1 MTDHPKPPE
10 GAPPGAPANPSLAPS
25 PEAVPAMPP
34 ASVPPLT
41 DSTADPTE
49 IPEAVIA
56 PRWHASPWLVWLIP
70 LIAALIG
77 GWILAHSILTRGPT
91 ITIIFKNADGLEAG
105 KTKIKYKEVDIGDV
119 KSIALTK
126 DRSRV
131 VVTAQLAKGS
141 DSFLRE
147 DTRFWVVRPRIGAG
161 GISGLSTLLSGSYIG
176 LDAGKSEEE
185 REDFVGLDVAPL
197 VLTDLPGRRFTL
209 HAEHMGSLDV
219 GSSIYFRRIE
229 VGQVVAYEL
238 DKQGRGVVIHV
249 FINAPYDQ
257 YVTNNTKFWNA
268 SGIEVTL
275 DANGFKVQTESL
287 TSVIAGGITF
297 QTPPDQPI
305 AAAANENARFTLYS
319 DRDNALKHADNE
331 VRKVLLYFK
340 ESVRGLAPG
349 APVDFR
355 GIVIGEVTQVSL
367 EYDKKEKIFLFP
379 VEVNLYPERL
389 RSHYRTGGDRPE
401 QSEPAQREV
410 LDQLVEHGLR
420 AQLKTGNLLTGMLY
434 VTLDFFPDAKPAKL
448 DWAKQ
453 PIVLATVPGTLEE
466 LQTTLLHIS
475 RKLDNVPIDDMAADL
490 HKAIK
495 SMDQALQSTDKLV
508 KQLDADVAPQARV
521 TLEQAH
527 KTLAAAER
535 TLSADAP
542 LQQDLRDALRE
553 IGRSAESLRTLTDYL
568 DRHPESLIRGK
579 TEDQAK

>member
-1 MTDHPKPPE
+1 MTDHPKPPDDAQPD
-10 GAPPGAPANPSLAPS
+10 APDYPPATPTPAVDTTAAPAAPA
-25 PEAVPAMPP
+25 PQP
-34 ASVPPLT
+34 AST
-41 DSTADPTE
+41 DL
-49 IPEAVIA
+49 IPEAVVA
-56 PRWHASPWLVWLIP
+56 PRWHAAPWLVWIIP
-70 LIAALIG
+70 LIAAIIG

-91 ITIIFKNADGLEAG
+91 ITIIFKNAEGLEAG
-105 KTKIKYKEVDIGDV
+105 KTKLKYKEVDIGDV

-131 VVTAQLAKGS
+131 IVTAQLAKGT

-185 REDFVGLDVAPL
+185 RDEFVGLDVAPL
-197 VLTDLPGRRFTL
+197 VLTDLPGRRFVL
-209 HAEHMGSLDV
+209 HADHMGSLDV

-238 DKQGRGVVIHV
+238 DKQGRGVIIHV

-257 YVTNNTKFWNA
+257 YVTNNTRFWNA

-305 AAAANENARFTLYS
+305 TAAANENARFTLYS
-319 DRDNALKHADNE
+319 DRDTALKHADNE

-340 ESVRGLAPG
+340 ESVRGLVPG

-355 GIVIGEVTQVSL
+355 GIVIGEVTQISL
-367 EYDKKEKIFLFP
+367 EYDKKEKTFLFP

-389 RSHYRTGGDRPE
+389 RSHYRTGADRPE
-401 QSEPAQREV
+401 QSESAQREV
-410 LDQLVEHGLR
+410 LDQLVQHGMR

-434 VTLDFFPDAKPAKL
+434 VTLDFFPDAAPAKL

-579 TEDQAK
+579 TEDQQK

>member
-1 MTDHPKPPE
+1 MTDHPKPPDD
-10 GAPPGAPANPSLAPS
+10 PQSDQPTHS
-25 PEAVPAMPP
+25 PEPVILPA
-34 ASVPPLT
+34 
-41 DSTADPTE
+41 TAPTVAPDRDA
-49 IPEAVIA
+49 IPEAVVA
-56 PRWHASPWLVWLIP
+56 PRWHAAPWLVWLIP

-161 GISGLSTLLSGSYIG
+161 GISGLSTLLSGAYIG

-185 REDFVGLDVAPL
+185 RDEFVGLDVAPL
-197 VLTDLPGRRFTL
+197 VLTDLPGRRFVL
-209 HAEHMGSLDV
+209 HADHMGSLDI

-238 DKQGRGVVIHV
+238 DKQGRGVIIHV

-305 AAAANENARFTLYS
+305 TAAANENARFTLYS

-340 ESVRGLAPG
+340 ESVRGLVPG

-355 GIVIGEVTQVSL
+355 GIVIGEVTQISL
-367 EYDKKEKIFLFP
+367 EYDKKDKIFLFP

-389 RSHYRTGGDRPE
+389 RAHYRTGADRPE
-401 QSEPAQREV
+401 QNEQAQREV
-410 LDQLVEHGLR
+410 LDQLVGHGLR
-420 AQLKTGNLLTGMLY
+420 GQLKTGNLLTGMLY
-434 VTLDFFPDAKPAKL
+434 VALDFFPEAAPTKL
-448 DWAKQ
+448 DWTKQ
-453 PIVLATVPGTLEE
+453 PIVMATVPGTIEE

-527 KTLAAAER
+527 RTLAAAER

-579 TEDQAK
+579 TEDQPK

>member
-1 MTDHPKPPE
+1 MTDRPNTPENSKPDTPARSDTA
-10 GAPPGAPANPSLAPS
+10 GQAPVPTAAPTPGIPDQ
-25 PEAVPAMPP
+25 
-34 ASVPPLT
+34 
-41 DSTADPTE
+41 DS
-49 IPEAVIA
+49 IPEAIVA
-56 PRWHASPWLVWLIP
+56 PRWHTAPWLVWLIP
-70 LIAALIG
+70 IIAAAVG

-91 ITIIFKNADGLEAG
+91 ITIVFKNAEGLEAG
-105 KTKIKYKEVDIGDV
+105 KTKIKYKEVDIGVV

-126 DRSRV
+126 DRARV
-131 VVTAQLAKGS
+131 VVTAELAKGS
-141 DSFLRE
+141 DSFLRQ
-147 DTRFWVVRPRIGAG
+147 DTHFWVVRPRIGAG

-176 LDAGKSEEE
+176 LDVGKSEEE
-185 REDFVGLDVAPL
+185 RDDFVGLDVAPL
-197 VLTDLPGRRFTL
+197 VLTDLPGRRFVL
-209 HAEHMGSLDV
+209 HSDHMGSLDA

-238 DKQGRGVVIHV
+238 DKQGRGVNIHI

-257 YVTNNTKFWNA
+257 YVTNNTRFWNA
-268 SGIEVTL
+268 SGVEVSL
-275 DANGFKVQTESL
+275 DAAGFKVQTESL
-287 TSVIAGGITF
+287 ASVLAGGIAF
-297 QTPPDQPI
+297 QTPPDLAI
-305 AAAANENARFTLYS
+305 APPANENTPFTLYS
-319 DRDNALKHADNE
+319 DRDNAMKHADSE

-340 ESVRGLAPG
+340 ESVRGLIPG

-355 GIVIGEVTQVSL
+355 GIVIGEVMQVSL
-367 EYDKKEKIFLFP
+367 EYDKQQKIFLFP

-389 RSHYRTGGDRPE
+389 RAHYRAGADRAE
-401 QSEPAQREV
+401 HSEKMDREV

-420 AQLKTGNLLTGMLY
+420 AQLKSGNLLTGMLY
-434 VTLDFFPDAKPAKL
+434 VALDFFPEAVPAKV

-475 RKLDNVPIDDMAADL
+475 RKLDNVPIDDIAADL

-495 SMDQALQSTDKLV
+495 SLDLTLQSTDKLV
-508 KQLDADVAPQARV
+508 KRLDADVAPQARE
-521 TLEQAH
+521 TLEQAR

-579 TEDQAK
+579 TEEQP

>member
-1 MTDHPKPPE
+1 MTDRPNTSENSKPDTPARSDTA
-10 GAPPGAPANPSLAPS
+10 GQAPVPTAAPTPGIPDQ
-25 PEAVPAMPP
+25 
-34 ASVPPLT
+34 
-41 DSTADPTE
+41 DS
-49 IPEAVIA
+49 IPEAIVA
-56 PRWHASPWLVWLIP
+56 PRWHTAPWLVWLIP
-70 LIAALIG
+70 IIAAAVG

-91 ITIIFKNADGLEAG
+91 ITIVFKNAEGLEAG
-105 KTKIKYKEVDIGDV
+105 KTKIKYKEVDIGVV

-126 DRSRV
+126 DRARV
-131 VVTAQLAKGS
+131 VVTAELAKGS
-141 DSFLRE
+141 DSFLRQ
-147 DTRFWVVRPRIGAG
+147 DTHFWVVRPRIGAG

-176 LDAGKSEEE
+176 LDVGKSEEE
-185 REDFVGLDVAPL
+185 RDDFVGLDVAPL
-197 VLTDLPGRRFTL
+197 VLTDLPGRRFVL
-209 HAEHMGSLDV
+209 HSDHMGSLDA

-238 DKQGRGVVIHV
+238 DKQGRGVNIHI

-257 YVTNNTKFWNA
+257 YVTNNTRFWNA
-268 SGIEVTL
+268 SGVEVSL
-275 DANGFKVQTESL
+275 DAAGFKVQTESL
-287 TSVIAGGITF
+287 ASVLAGGIAF
-297 QTPPDQPI
+297 QTPPDLAI
-305 AAAANENARFTLYS
+305 APPANENTPFTLYS
-319 DRDNALKHADNE
+319 DRDNAMKHADSE

-340 ESVRGLAPG
+340 ESVRGLIPG

-367 EYDKKEKIFLFP
+367 EYDKQQKIFLFP

-389 RSHYRTGGDRPE
+389 RAHYRAGADRAE
-401 QSEPAQREV
+401 HSEKMDREV

-420 AQLKTGNLLTGMLY
+420 AQLKSGNLLTGMLY
-434 VTLDFFPDAKPAKL
+434 VALDFFPEAVPAKV

-475 RKLDNVPIDDMAADL
+475 RKLDNVPIDDIAADL

-495 SMDQALQSTDKLV
+495 SLDLTLQSTDKLV
-508 KQLDADVAPQARV
+508 KRLDADVAPQARE
-521 TLEQAH
+521 TLEQAR

-579 TEDQAK
+579 TEEQP